1 MQDLIEQLDAE
12 LRHAPD
18 PTFDVP
24 GTLASG
30 RRAVRR
36 RRLAV
41 GAAGLAVAVVV
52 GGTAALAFDGGGT
65 ASGRDRNTA
74 GEPTP
79 TPTATATA
87 PADTW
92 ADDELLRVGGNGA
105 IEVNPDADVLERGES
120 TTADGAVHETFH
132 LGLDGREFYALAGDA
147 GYSSTPLP
155 AQGLTLEEWA
165 RQQLTLDQ
173 DGGEDD
179 RAWVEI
185 DAGSR
190 VSALPGVELVAWR
203 PDPGL
208 GDNFAAP
215 GEPTAVAH
223 VVRDGFTYFLAIR
236 RAPDGTT
243 EAIPYRKDAT
253 ITTLDAFVAY
263 ARDQYATNEQGG
275 SEGLR

>member
-1 MQDLIEQLDAE
+1 MQDLIERLDAE
-12 LRHAPD
+12 LTHAPE

-24 GTLASG
+24 GTLTAG

-36 RRLAV
+36 RRLVV
-41 GAAGLAVAVVV
+41 GAAGLAAAVVV
-52 GGTAALAFDGGGT
+52 GGTAALALDGGGT
-65 ASGRDRNTA
+65 SSGRDGNVA
-74 GEPTP
+74 GTP
-79 TPTATATA
+79 TPTASTA
-87 PADTW
+87 PADAW

-105 IEVNPDADVLERGES
+105 IEVNPDADVIERGES
-120 TTADGAVHETFH
+120 TTADGVPHEIFH
-132 LGLDGREFYALAGDA
+132 LGLDGREFYAVAGDS
-147 GYSSTPLP
+147 GYSSVPLP

-173 DGGEDD
+173 DGGEPDQ
-179 RAWVEI
+179 AWVSI
-185 DAGSR
+185 DGQSR

-223 VVRDGFTYFLAIR
+223 VVRDGFTYFLAVR
-236 RAPDGTT
+236 RAPGGAT
-243 EAIPYRKDAT
+243 EAIPYRRDDR
-253 ITTLDAFVAY
+253 ITTLDAFLSF